1 MSWFTAKNWSFTRKR
16 KWLKV
21 LSSKIAIISLDK
33 IYFSPK
39 FLQGWRLA
47 PTTPF
52 LSSVMYH
59 GFILKV
65 YIFFFFKKPN
75 TVNFRHSVNR
85 HPPPPLFFKIK
96 MNNDNS
102 NAHKLEWD
110 NCGVILIKILVWRQ
124 EQKIFLLIKTQ
135 AALIVTRMIL
145 VIKN

>member
-85 HPPPPLFFKIK
+85 HPPPPLFLKSKWTMIIQMHINLSETIVVLFWLK
-96 MNNDNS
+96 
-102 NAHKLEWD
+102 
-110 NCGVILIKILVWRQ
+110 
-124 EQKIFLLIKTQ
+124 FLSDARNRKYFCW
-135 AALIVTRMIL
+135 
-145 VIKN
+145 